1 MQSPD
6 ALMTSSDATTNAGG
20 TRRHPASRA
29 EVAAGMYQAGS
40 GPDGP
45 VPVSSAN
52 GTASAGTSTSG
63 SAASA
68 SALSSASLTSTISS
82 ANSVLVIGSLLA
94 PDDRCSTEGSQD
106 RGRHERGRSGL
117 RRAQ

>member
-1 MQSPD
+1 MQRPD

-20 TRRHPASRA
+20 TRRQPVSRPLT
-29 EVAAGMYQAGS
+29 AAGMYHAGS

-68 SALSSASLTSTISS
+68 SALSSASLTSAPTSS
-82 ANSVLVIGSLLA
+82 VSPVLVIGSLLA
-94 PDDRCSTEGSQD
+94 PATPARPEGSQA
-106 RGRHERGRSGL
+106 RSARERGRSG
-117 RRAQ
+117 R